1 MAGCASDHGTL
12 ERNEGI
18 LTSDFVRRAF
28 SGKIY
33 ARRRSRKFQGRELC
47 LDKQILVERKRER
60 ESIAGIVSKTSRVV
74 SSMEREERRVI

>member
-1 MAGCASDHGTL
+1 
-12 ERNEGI
+12 
-18 LTSDFVRRAF
+18 
-28 SGKIY
+28 
-33 ARRRSRKFQGRELC
+33 